1 MVLQTAILAAGLNF
15 ASGFLKGKEAENE
28 YLARAETA
36 RQQAA
41 VYRQNAATVRLNGA
55 LNEDAQRSQK
65 RATIASARAA
75 AGEAGMG
82 ESPTTATALATTSS
96 ALEQNILN
104 RRYETESAA
113 ENYLYQARLAEE
125 EARQYKK
132 TGSNMFVSNML
143 SGLASAVGGF
153 YKPNWL

>member
-1 MVLQTAILAAGLNF
+1 
-15 ASGFLKGKEAENE
+15 
-28 YLARAETA
+28 
-36 RQQAA
+36 
-41 VYRQNAATVRLNGA
+41 
-55 LNEDAQRSQK
+55 
-65 RATIASARAA
+65 
-75 AGEAGMG
+75 MG

-153 YKPNWL
+153 YKPNGL